1 MVPWPI
7 ALVTLYV
14 GVIATLS
21 AAMVFRIV
29 SGTSTRSLVWPLAW
43 LGVSLGVVCGL
54 PLLKSWARHLAVVE
68 LVCVTVVML
77 AVAGGLV
84 MSGRPVGGLLATLG
98 VSVPLV
104 AIRYLR
110 RPSVKAWFGEAG
122 DRL

>member
-7 ALVTLYV
+7 ALVTLYI
-14 GVIATLS
+14 GVIATVS
-21 AAMVFRIV
+21 AAVVFKIV
-29 SGTSTRSLVWPLAW
+29 SGASHRSLVWSLVW
-43 LGVSLGVVCGL
+43 FGVSLGVVCGL
-54 PLLKSWARHLAVVE
+54 PLLKAWALHLAVVE

-77 AVAGGLV
+77 AVAGLLA

-110 RPSVKAWFGEAG
+110 RPSVKAWFTRNTG
-122 DRL
+122 